1 MQLALNSGA
10 GAVYVNEPIPERR
23 ALAAELGA
31 TAVCDPSAV
40 DPADWLSDPTD
51 GRGVDVASEAAW
63 GGAAVEQAV
72 RMARHA
78 GKVVLVGIPRDDRV
92 TYPASVARRKGLTI
106 LMSRRMKHVYP
117 RAIALI
123 ERRVVDVRTV
133 VSHRFP
139 LAEAA
144 QAFELV
150 ASLQDGVVKAMVEL

>member
-1 MQLALNSGA
+1 MTKTLILDEQKILDSINKIARQIIANNPL
-10 GAVYVNEPIPERR
+10 
-23 ALAAELGA
+23 
-31 TAVCDPSAV
+31 
-40 DPADWLSDPTD
+40 
-51 GRGVDVASEAAW
+51 
-63 GGAAVEQAV
+63 VEE
-72 RMARHA
+72 
-78 GKVVLVGIPRDDRV
+78 VVLVGIPRDDRV